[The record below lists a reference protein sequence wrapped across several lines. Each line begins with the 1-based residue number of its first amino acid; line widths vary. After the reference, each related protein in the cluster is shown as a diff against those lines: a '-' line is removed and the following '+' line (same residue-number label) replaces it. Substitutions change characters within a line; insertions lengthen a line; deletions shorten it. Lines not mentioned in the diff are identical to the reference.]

1 MKTRLFSDPLFRCE
15 TLHNASAPAAH
26 CYLTPGLAPPLTPPR
41 ALTAEHRPPPLP
53 RWAGGQGL
61 QAGLP
66 APARGKP
73 CSGESRGPLGEG
85 PLSAPVGKDLPG
97 PCGAEA
103 ASALAPRPQMAK
115 ATVRL
120 CFLSGF
126 SSLPC
131 PVCARR
137 VAG

>member
-1 MKTRLFSDPLFRCE
+1 MKTRLFCDLLFRCE

-26 CYLTPGLAPPLTPPR
+26 CYLTPGLAPLLTPPR
-41 ALTAEHRPPPLP
+41 AAGPAPSRLSTGRLLFPSGQVDRGCRQGCPL
-53 RWAGGQGL
+53 
-61 QAGLP
+61 LP
-66 APARGKP
+66 AGNPAP
-73 CSGESRGPLGEG
+73 ESPGGLGEKG

-126 SSLPC
+126 SSLP
-131 PVCARR
+131 
-137 VAG
+137 